1 MKKFLLGLFT
11 GLIFAGLGAVVLF
24 FAAVRLGE
32 NRPVISDGSTLVMRL
47 EGDLPEKAPVQ
58 FPVPIPF
65 LNSKPTLTVQE
76 IWTALKRAATDNR
89 VKAVVLNVGQLD
101 AGWAKMNELR
111 DDILSFKKSGKP
123 VYAFLRSPRLREYY
137 MACAADR
144 VYAAPE
150 DMVDIKGVRA
160 ELMYFKNT
168 LDKLG
173 VQMQVIHMGKY
184 KDAGDMFT
192 QTSVTPETR
201 ESLGSVIDGIYGTTV
216 SALATSR
223 KRSPEEIK
231 AIFDEGPYTAKQAKA
246 KGLLDELRYEDQ
258 VFGELQGQLKQK
270 ELKKASF
277 NNYVRSLEPETD
289 AKKRIALVVGSGTI
303 VRGSGDDAMG
313 TDEGFTSG
321 AFIRMLHNVAND
333 SAISGVILRVDSPG
347 GDAFA
352 SDEMLREVR
361 LLKDKKPMIIS
372 FSDYA
377 ASGGYYIAM
386 SGDPIVSYPNTLT
399 GSIGVVYAKPNLK
412 GLYEK
417 LGITKDYLTRGK
429 NAAID
434 SDYGPMS
441 PEARAKLESGMQE
454 FYSQFVTVVS
464 QGRKR
469 AYNDVEPLAQGR
481 VWLGSDAKQRGLV
494 DELGGLDAAVAAI
507 RKKAGIGANE
517 KVRIVPYPPKRTL
530 LEQLLKS
537 QNDSTSV
544 EARLAKI
551 IGLDLRTFTEG
562 NGFLRILPFRLDLN

>member
-11 GLIFAGLGAVVLF
+11 GLIFVGLGVVVLF

-32 NRPVISDGSTLVMRL
+32 NRPAISDGSTLVMRL

-65 LNSKPTLTVQE
+65 VNSKPTLTVQE

-89 VKAVVLNVGQLD
+89 VKAIVLNIGQVD

-137 MACAADR
+137 VACAADR

-201 ESLGSVIDGIYGTTV
+201 ESLGSVVDGIYGTTV

-223 KRSPEEIK
+223 KRSPEQIK
-231 AIFDEGPYTAKQAKA
+231 AIFDDGPYTAKQAKA
-246 KGLLDELRYEDQ
+246 KGLIDELRYEDQ

-270 ELKKASF
+270 ELRKASF
-277 NNYVRSLEPETD
+277 SNYVRSLEPETD

-303 VRGSGDDAMG
+303 VRGAGDDAMG

-333 SAISGVILRVDSPG
+333 STISGVILRVDSPG

-412 GLYEK
+412 GLYDK

-434 SDYGPMS
+434 TDYGPMP

-517 KVRIVPYPPKRTL
+517 KIRIVPYPPKRTL

-537 QNDSTSV
+537 QSDNTSV
-544 EARLAKI
+544 EARLAKVI
-551 IGLDLRTFTEG
+551 
-562 NGFLRILPFRLDLN
+562 